1 MSNFHSNI
9 ISIYSDK
16 GQKWLD
22 SLPQTVE
29 KIAQEFGLT
38 DIQTGLTD
46 VPLSFNY
53 IFFARYQGTDALW

>member
-16 GQKWLD
+16 GQQWLD

-38 DIQTGLTD
+38 DIQTGMKD
-46 VPLSFNY
+46 VPFS
-53 IFFARYQGTDALW
+53 GS